1 MCVYIY
7 TVYTYIHDMC
17 VYIYTVYIY
26 TRYVYIYICMYDMCI
41 YIYMYDMYIYIYV
54 RYVYI
59 CTHIPLVGMCAVF
72 SEYSMCIHL
81 LVWHIT
87 RLSRWSQES
96 HPPRCMENTSK
107 RHSSSQ
113 PHGMAEAWRLP
124 AAVVPI
130 QSSRHDRHDRHDR
143 EPILCWK
150 TKAGVLLKLAQKLG
164 CLMMLNDA

>member
-1 MCVYIY
+1 MYIYIYICTICVYIY
-7 TVYTYIHDMC
+7 
-17 VYIYTVYIY
+17 
-26 TRYVYIYICMYDMCI
+26 IYICTICI
-41 YIYMYDMYIYIYV
+41 YIYMYDMYVYIYIHMYTHSLGVYV
-54 RYVYI
+54 CCFFR
-59 CTHIPLVGMCAVF
+59 
-72 SEYSMCIHL
+72 YSMCIHL

-130 QSSRHDRHDRHDR
+130 QSSRHDRHDR
-143 EPILCWK
+143 EPILCLK
-150 TKAGVLLKLAQKLG
+150 TKAGVLLKLG
-164 CLMMLNDA
+164 CPET